1 MTFRG
6 GRRNIVTD
14 GGKGCPVK
22 SPLSRLVLFLALLFS
37 GLGLAASAQAQT
49 AIVTWDEPVP
59 VSAMGGPSGML
70 SSGDAVDVGTIVAF
84 RIDVLTGMTY
94 RSPPSGCDISHDD
107 GDTWRATITETCHI
121 TIQTSA
127 ITMFAIGPTEV
138 ALGENYTNNVIVSG
152 GNSPFTFTLAS
163 GELPDGIR
171 LSDRG
176 TLSGAP
182 REEGRFDFAIRATNE
197 YGHFGTQFFTLTVLG
212 AGAAPTI
219 TNVSPST
226 GPAEGGTS
234 VVITGTNLTD
244 ATAVTF
250 GGAPAASFA
259 VITDTAITA
268 ITEAHAEGPV
278 DVAVTTPDGSAT
290 AAGAFTYDAPVV
302 LSLSIDDVSVVEG
315 DSGSTFVTFNVTLD
329 RTVPQFR
336 EVTFDIATADGTA
349 TAGVD
354 YVALSGTGVSI
365 GPGSIGGPVTVQI
378 LGDTLSEPNETFFVN
393 VTNVVGATVVDGQG
407 VGTIVD
413 NDTSAAPTVSWS
425 VSGGTSTNAT
435 ATVGG
440 APLMSGDPVPL
451 NSVVEFLVLPA
462 NGGTY
467 TEAPTGCEVQ
477 YVSSSASGDLWRTGL
492 ITVDCAVS
500 FTVRWVEML
509 PPSQNG
515 LAATRGQ
522 AYSVQFTIGND
533 YGPFTDWS
541 WLQTVGSLPA
551 GLSLDSATGL
561 LSGTP
566 AETGTFTFVVDTRN
580 GAGHHDFLGYTL
592 TVAEPA
598 PTITSISPTSGPTAG
613 GTSVVITGTNLTGA
627 TGVTFGSTAV
637 ISFTVDSATQITAT
651 TSAHAE
657 GAVDVAVTT
666 PGGSATAAGAFTYEV
681 PASNDASLSNL
692 LTSAG
697 TLNPAFAPST
707 TGYTVSVPS
716 AVSSLTLTPT
726 VADAGATITV
736 NGQSVTSGSASSGIL
751 LVTGDTAITVVVTA
765 QDRTTTRTYT
775 VTVTRAEPTIT
786 LGPNALPGGS
796 AGSGYGPVTLTANG
810 GTGPY
815 SFEVTAGNLPAGLSF
830 SIGGEFNGTPT
841 VAGSFTFTVT
851 ATDDNGFTGT
861 REYTLAIDAPTITI
875 GPDTLPGG
883 SAGVTYGPVAMTADG
898 GEAPYAFTVTT
909 GDLPEGLSL
918 ATTGDLGG
926 TPTEAGSFT
935 FTVTATDDNDFTGA
949 REYTL
954 AIDAPAISID
964 PDALAD
970 GVAGSAYG
978 PVAMTAEGGEAP
990 YAFIVTTGDLP
1001 EGLSLATT
1009 GELNG
1014 TPTEAGNFTFTVT
1027 ATDDNGF
1034 TGTLEYT
1041 LAIDAPTI
1049 TISPDTLPGGSAGVA
1064 YGPVAMTADGG
1075 EAPYAFTVTT
1085 GDLPE
1090 GLSLATT
1097 GELSGMPTEA
1107 GSFTV
1112 TVTATDDND
1121 FTGTREYTLAV
1132 DAPTILIDPEVLADG
1147 VAGSAYG
1154 PVALTADGGTG
1165 PYGFKVTAGDLPEG
1179 LSLATTGEITG
1190 TPNET
1195 GSFTFTVTA
1204 TDDNDFTGTGE
1215 YTLAVDAP
1223 TISIDPDML
1232 ADGMAG
1238 SAYGPLA
1245 LTADGGNEP
1254 YSFEVTAG
1262 NLPAGLS
1269 LSIGGEF
1276 NGTPTV
1282 AGSFTF
1288 TLTATDDNGFT
1299 GTREY
1304 TLAINAPT
1312 ITIGPDVLP
1321 GGVAGS
1327 AYGPVAVTAD
1337 GGEAPYAFTVTTGDL
1352 PEGLSLATTGE
1363 LSGTPTKAGSFT
1375 FTVTAID
1382 DNDFTGTREYTLA
1395 IDAPAIAIDPDMLP
1409 NGMAGSAY
1417 GPVALIAD
1425 GGTEPHG
1432 FKVTVGDLP
1441 AGLSLGT
1448 DGKLS
1453 GTPTKAGSFAFT
1465 VTATDENG
1473 FTGSRQLSLSLSAPE
1488 IEISVPPLPDGRVNA
1503 VYEVVQL
1510 SASGGTAPYQFAV
1523 TGGGL
1528 PEGIVLAAN
1537 GALSGTPTEAG
1548 DFSATVTATDGLGFT
1563 GTANLSI
1570 KIRNLN
1576 VPVARDMT
1584 LEVMAGTSGSID
1596 LTKGATNGPFTRA
1609 DIAVYPATEA
1619 GKASVRGDRAA
1630 YMLDFAA
1637 AGTFAGSASLQYT
1650 LSNADGRSAPA
1661 TVTLNIIARPDP
1673 SQDPEVIGLLTA
1685 QAEAAKR
1692 FARTQTDNFNRR
1704 LEQLHD
1710 EGERRRN
1717 SMSVNIGLTQRDSDR
1732 AAYAEEDERD
1742 PVADAFRRMDAGKK
1756 ESETPASG
1764 SADYNP
1770 LGNFA
1775 VWSGGYVNFAES
1787 DNGSIDLDSTLVGV
1801 SGGVD
1806 YRFTP
1811 KFVGGLGF
1819 GYGRDKTDVGGNG
1832 TESRGRAWS
1841 MAAYGSY
1848 KPTPEIFIDGL
1859 IGYGLMDFDSRRYVT
1874 ATGDFAT
1881 GSRGGQQIFGSL
1893 TAGYEYRQDRWLLSP
1908 YGRLEASRSKLDA
1921 FTESAGG
1928 IWGLT
1933 YGDQTIDTL
1942 SGILGL
1948 RLEYALPMDWGVF
1961 KPRARLEYT
1970 HDFEESSRASLG
1982 YADIGTL
1989 PYSIDIDQFSRDH
2002 LTIGLGFDAQIGDA
2016 WNLGFDY
2023 QTAYGSGGQSQEHT
2037 LAVKIGARF

>member
-6 GRRNIVTD
+6 GHRNIVTD
-14 GGKGCPVK
+14 GGKACPVR

-37 GLGLAASAQAQT
+37 GLGFAASAQAQT

-59 VSAMGGPSGML
+59 VSAIGGPSGML
-70 SSGDAVDVGTIVAF
+70 SSGDAVDVGTIVTF

-107 GDTWRATITETCHI
+107 GDTWRATITETCHV
-121 TIQTSA
+121 TIQTSI
-127 ITMFAIGPTEV
+127 ITMFATGPTEV
-138 ALGENYTNNVIVSG
+138 AIGENYTNPIFVNG
-152 GNSPFTFTLAS
+152 GDSPFTFTLVS

-171 LSDRG
+171 LSDGG
-176 TLSGAP
+176 TLSGTP
-182 REEGRFDFAIRATNE
+182 REEGRFDFTVRATNE
-197 YGHFGTQFFTLTVLG
+197 YGHFGTQSLTLTVFG
-212 AGAAPTI
+212 AGSAPTI

-259 VITDTAITA
+259 VITDTVITA
-268 ITEAHAEGPV
+268 ITEAHAQGPV
-278 DVAVTTPDGSAT
+278 DVAVTTPNGSAT

-302 LSLSIDDVSVVEG
+302 LSLSIDDVTVVEG
-315 DSGSTFVTFNVTLD
+315 DSGSTFVTFNITLD

-413 NDTSAAPTVSWS
+413 NDTSAAPT
-425 VSGGTSTNAT
+425 
-435 ATVGG
+435 
-440 APLMSGDPVPL
+440 
-451 NSVVEFLVLPA
+451 
-462 NGGTY
+462 
-467 TEAPTGCEVQ
+467 
-477 YVSSSASGDLWRTGL
+477 
-492 ITVDCAVS
+492 
-500 FTVRWVEML
+500 
-509 PPSQNG
+509 
-515 LAATRGQ
+515 
-522 AYSVQFTIGND
+522 
-533 YGPFTDWS
+533 
-541 WLQTVGSLPA
+541 
-551 GLSLDSATGL
+551 
-561 LSGTP
+561 
-566 AETGTFTFVVDTRN
+566 
-580 GAGHHDFLGYTL
+580 
-592 TVAEPA
+592 
-598 PTITSISPTSGPTAG
+598 ITSISPTSGPTAG

-627 TGVTFGSTAV
+627 TAVTFGSTAV

-651 TSAHAE
+651 TSAHAA
-657 GAVDVAVTT
+657 GPVDVAVTT
-666 PGGSATAAGAFTYEV
+666 PGGSATAAGAFTYDAPVVPRLSINDASAVESNGNVAFTVSLDSPAGPGGVTFDVTTADGTAIGGEDYHTHSGSGYIPAGTNVYYHSVGMIDDALDEANETFFLNVSNVAGAVIADGVGQGTIVNDDTAPTITGIAPPSGPSAGGTTVTITGTDFTDASAVSFGGTAASSFTVDSNTQITATTPAHAEGPVDVVVLTPSGGDTATGAFTYTAPVLPSLSISDVTVSEGNSGQTWAVFTVSIDQATSTAVTMDIASADGTAIAGDDYLTNAVSSVGISPGVTSRQFDVRILGDTLNEPDETFFVNVTNVVGATVVKGQGVGTIVNDDVAAPTIASVAPTSGTTEGGTSVVITGTDLTGATAVTFGGTEATSFTVDSATQITATTPTHAEGAVDVVVTTPGGSATATGAFTYEV

-692 LTSAG
+692 LISAG
-697 TLNPAFAPST
+697 TLNPAFAPGT

-716 AVSSLTLTPT
+716 TVSSLTLTPT
-726 VADAGATITV
+726 AADTGATITV
-736 NGQSVTSGSASSGIL
+736 NGQSVTSGSASSGISL
-751 LVTGDTAITVVVTA
+751 ATGDTTITVVVTA
-765 QDRTTTRTYT
+765 QDGTTTRTYT

-786 LGPNALPGGS
+786 VGPNALPGGS
-796 AGSGYGPVTLTANG
+796 VGSGYGPVTLTANG

-815 SFEVTAGNLPAGLSF
+815 SFEVTAGNLPAGLSL
-830 SIGGEFNGTPT
+830 SISGEFNGTPT

-875 GPDTLPGG
+875 APDTLPGG
-883 SAGVTYGPVAMTADG
+883 SAGVAYEPVAMTADG
-898 GEAPYAFTVTT
+898 GEAPYAF
-909 GDLPEGLSL
+909 S
-918 ATTGDLGG
+918 
-926 TPTEAGSFT
+926 
-935 FTVTATDDNDFTGA
+935 
-949 REYTL
+949 
-954 AIDAPAISID
+954 
-964 PDALAD
+964 
-970 GVAGSAYG
+970 
-978 PVAMTAEGGEAP
+978 
-990 YAFIVTTGDLP
+990 VTTGDLP

-1009 GELNG
+1009 GEISG

-1027 ATDDNGF
+1027 ATDDNNF
-1034 TGTLEYT
+1034 TGTREYT
-1041 LAIDAPTI
+1041 LAVDAPTI
-1049 TISPDTLPGGSAGVA
+1049 SIAPDTLPGGSAGVA
-1064 YGPVAMTADGG
+1064 YEPVAMTADGG

-1097 GELSGMPTEA
+1097 GELSGTPTEA
-1107 GSFTV
+1107 GNFTF

-1132 DAPTILIDPEVLADG
+1132 DAPTISIDPDALADG
-1147 VAGSAYG
+1147 VAGSVYG
-1154 PVALTADGGTG
+1154 PVALSADGGTG
-1165 PYGFKVTAGDLPEG
+1165 PYGFKVTAGDLPAG

-1204 TDDNDFTGTGE
+1204 TDDNDFTGTRE
-1215 YTLAVDAP
+1215 YTLAIGAP
-1223 TISIDPDML
+1223 AITIHPDSL
-1232 ADGMAG
+1232 ADGTAG
-1238 SAYGPLA
+1238 SAYGPVT

-1254 YSFEVTAG
+1254 YSYEVTA
-1262 NLPAGLS
+1262 
-1269 LSIGGEF
+1269 
-1276 NGTPTV
+1276 
-1282 AGSFTF
+1282 
-1288 TLTATDDNGFT
+1288 
-1299 GTREY
+1299 
-1304 TLAINAPT
+1304 
-1312 ITIGPDVLP
+1312 
-1321 GGVAGS
+1321 
-1327 AYGPVAVTAD
+1327 
-1337 GGEAPYAFTVTTGDL
+1337 
-1352 PEGLSLATTGE
+1352 
-1363 LSGTPTKAGSFT
+1363 
-1375 FTVTAID
+1375 
-1382 DNDFTGTREYTLA
+1382 
-1395 IDAPAIAIDPDMLP
+1395 
-1409 NGMAGSAY
+1409 
-1417 GPVALIAD
+1417 
-1425 GGTEPHG
+1425 
-1432 FKVTVGDLP
+1432 GDLP
-1441 AGLSLGT
+1441 AGLSLNTG
-1448 DGKLS
+1448 GEFA
-1453 GTPTKAGSFAFT
+1453 GTPTEAGSFAFT
-1465 VTATDENG
+1465 VTATDDNG
-1473 FTGSRQLSLSLSAPE
+1473 FTGARRLSLSIAAPE
-1488 IEISVPPLPDGRVNA
+1488 IEISVPPLADGRVNS
-1503 VYEVVQL
+1503 VYEMVQL
-1510 SASGGTAPYQFAV
+1510 SASGGTASYEFAV
-1523 TGGGL
+1523 TGGKL
-1528 PEGIVLAAN
+1528 PKGIVLAAD

-1584 LEVMAGTSGSID
+1584 LEVMSGTRGSID

-1619 GKASVRGDRAA
+1619 GKASIRGDRAA

-1717 SMSVNIGLTQRDSDR
+1717 SMNVNIGLTQRDSDQ

-1921 FTESAGG
+1921 FSESDGG

-1948 RLEYALPMDWGVF
+1948 RLEYALSMDWGVF

-1970 HDFEESSRASLG
+1970 HDFEGSSRASLG

-2023 QTAYGSGGQSQEHT
+2023 QTAYGSGGQSQDHT
-2037 LAVKIGARF
+2037 FAIKVGSRF

>member
-6 GRRNIVTD
+6 GHRNIVTD
-14 GGKGCPVK
+14 GGKACPVK
-22 SPLSRLVLFLALLFS
+22 SPLSRLVLFLALLFA
-37 GLGLAASAQAQT
+37 GLGFTASAQAQT

-59 VSAMGGPSGML
+59 VSAIGGPSGML
-70 SSGDAVDVGTIVAF
+70 SSGDAVDVDTIVTF
-84 RIDVLTGMTY
+84 RIDILTGMTY
-94 RSPPSGCDISHDD
+94 RSPPSGCNITHDD
-107 GDTWRATITETCHI
+107 GDTWRATITETCHVA
-121 TIQTSA
+121 IQTSV

-138 ALGENYTNNVIVSG
+138 ALGGNYTNDIFVNG

-163 GELPDGIR
+163 GDLPDGIS
-171 LSDRG
+171 LSNRG
-176 TLSGAP
+176 TLSGMPSEA
-182 REEGRFDFAIRATNE
+182 GSFDFTIRATNE
-197 YGHFGTQFFTLTVLG
+197 YGHFGTQSFTLTVLG
-212 AGAAPTI
+212 AGTAPTI

-250 GGAPAASFA
+250 GDAPAASFA
-259 VITDTAITA
+259 VITDTVITA
-268 ITEAHAEGPV
+268 ITEAHAQGPV
-278 DVAVTTPDGSAT
+278 DVAVTTPNGNAT
-290 AAGAFTYDAPVV
+290 AASAFTYDAPVV
-302 LSLSIDDVSVVEG
+302 LSLSIDDVTVVEG
-315 DSGSTFVTFNVTLD
+315 DSGSTFVTFNITLD

-413 NDTSAAPTVSWS
+413 NDTSAAPT
-425 VSGGTSTNAT
+425 
-435 ATVGG
+435 
-440 APLMSGDPVPL
+440 
-451 NSVVEFLVLPA
+451 
-462 NGGTY
+462 
-467 TEAPTGCEVQ
+467 
-477 YVSSSASGDLWRTGL
+477 
-492 ITVDCAVS
+492 
-500 FTVRWVEML
+500 
-509 PPSQNG
+509 
-515 LAATRGQ
+515 
-522 AYSVQFTIGND
+522 
-533 YGPFTDWS
+533 
-541 WLQTVGSLPA
+541 
-551 GLSLDSATGL
+551 
-561 LSGTP
+561 
-566 AETGTFTFVVDTRN
+566 
-580 GAGHHDFLGYTL
+580 
-592 TVAEPA
+592 
-598 PTITSISPTSGPTAG
+598 ITSISPTNGPTAG

-627 TGVTFGSTAV
+627 TAVIFGSTAV

-657 GAVDVAVTT
+657 GPVDVAVTT
-666 PGGSATAAGAFTYEV
+666 PGGSATAAGAFTYDAPVVPRLSINDVSAVESNGNVAFTVSLDSPAGPGGVTFDVTTADGTAIGGQDYHTHSGSGYIPAGTNVYYHSVGMIDDALDEANETFFLNVSNVAGAVIADGVGQGTIVNDDAAPTITGIAPPSGPSAGGTTVTITGTDFTDASAVSFGGTAASSFTVDSATRITATTPAHAEGPVDVVVLTPSGDDTATGAFTYNAPVLPSLSISDVTVSEGNSGQTWAVFTVSIDQATSTAVTMDIASADGTAIAGDDYLTNAVSSVGISPGVTSRQFDVRILGDTLNEPDETFFVNVTNVVGATVVKGQGVGTIVNDDVAAPTIASVAPTSGTTEGGTSVVITGTDLTGATAVTFGGTEATSFTVDSATQITATTPTHAEGAVDVVVTTPGGSATATGAFTYEV

-692 LTSAG
+692 LISAG
-697 TLNPAFAPST
+697 TLNPAFAPGT

-716 AVSSLTLTPT
+716 TVSSLTLTPT
-726 VADAGATITV
+726 AADTGATITV
-736 NGQSVTSGSASSGIL
+736 NGQSVTSGSASSGISL
-751 LVTGDTAITVVVTA
+751 ATGDTTITVVVTA
-765 QDRTTTRTYT
+765 QDGTTTRTYT

-786 LGPNALPGGS
+786 VGPNALPGGS
-796 AGSGYGPVTLTANG
+796 VGSGYGPVTLTANG

-815 SFEVTAGNLPAGLSF
+815 SFEVTAGNLPAGLSL

-875 GPDTLPGG
+875 
-883 SAGVTYGPVAMTADG
+883 A
-898 GEAPYAFTVTT
+898 
-909 GDLPEGLSL
+909 
-918 ATTGDLGG
+918 
-926 TPTEAGSFT
+926 
-935 FTVTATDDNDFTGA
+935 
-949 REYTL
+949 
-954 AIDAPAISID
+954 
-964 PDALAD
+964 
-970 GVAGSAYG
+970 
-978 PVAMTAEGGEAP
+978 
-990 YAFIVTTGDLP
+990 
-1001 EGLSLATT
+1001 
-1009 GELNG
+1009 
-1014 TPTEAGNFTFTVT
+1014 
-1027 ATDDNGF
+1027 
-1034 TGTLEYT
+1034 
-1041 LAIDAPTI
+1041 
-1049 TISPDTLPGGSAGVA
+1049 PDTLPGGSAGVA
-1064 YGPVAMTADGG
+1064 YEPVAMTADGG

-1097 GELSGMPTEA
+1097 GELSGTPTEA
-1107 GSFTV
+1107 GNFTF

-1132 DAPTILIDPEVLADG
+1132 DAPTISIDPDALADG

-1154 PVALTADGGTG
+1154 PVALSADGGTG
-1165 PYGFKVTAGDLPEG
+1165 PYGFKVTAGDLPAG

-1195 GSFTFTVTA
+1195 GSFTFTATA
-1204 TDDNDFTGTGE
+1204 T
-1215 YTLAVDAP
+1215 
-1223 TISIDPDML
+1223 
-1232 ADGMAG
+1232 
-1238 SAYGPLA
+1238 
-1245 LTADGGNEP
+1245 
-1254 YSFEVTAG
+1254 
-1262 NLPAGLS
+1262 
-1269 LSIGGEF
+1269 
-1276 NGTPTV
+1276 
-1282 AGSFTF
+1282 
-1288 TLTATDDNGFT
+1288 
-1299 GTREY
+1299 
-1304 TLAINAPT
+1304 
-1312 ITIGPDVLP
+1312 
-1321 GGVAGS
+1321 
-1327 AYGPVAVTAD
+1327 
-1337 GGEAPYAFTVTTGDL
+1337 
-1352 PEGLSLATTGE
+1352 
-1363 LSGTPTKAGSFT
+1363 
-1375 FTVTAID
+1375 D

-1395 IDAPAIAIDPDMLP
+1395 IGAPAITIDPDSLAD
-1409 NGMAGSAY
+1409 GTAGSAY
-1417 GPVALIAD
+1417 GPVTLTAD
-1425 GGTEPHG
+1425 GGNEPYSYE
-1432 FKVTVGDLP
+1432 VTAGELP
-1441 AGLSLGT
+1441 AGLSLNTG
-1448 DGKLS
+1448 GEFA
-1453 GTPTKAGSFAFT
+1453 GTPTEAGSFAFT
-1465 VTATDENG
+1465 VTATDDNG
-1473 FTGSRQLSLSLSAPE
+1473 FTGARRLSLSIAAPE
-1488 IEISVPPLPDGRVNA
+1488 IEISVPPLADGRVNS
-1503 VYEVVQL
+1503 VYEMVQL
-1510 SASGGTAPYQFAV
+1510 SASGGTASYEFAV
-1523 TGGGL
+1523 TGGKL
-1528 PEGIVLAAN
+1528 PKGIVLAAD

-1584 LEVMAGTSGSID
+1584 LEVMSGTRGSID
-1596 LTKGATNGPFTRA
+1596 LTKGAANGPFTRA

-1619 GKASVRGDRAA
+1619 GKASIRGERAA

-1637 AGTFAGSASLQYT
+1637 AGTFEGSASLQYT

-1717 SMSVNIGLTQRDSDR
+1717 SMNVNIGLTQRDSDQ

-1893 TAGYEYRQDRWLLSP
+1893 TVGYEYRQDRWLLSP

-1921 FTESAGG
+1921 FSESDGG

-1948 RLEYALPMDWGVF
+1948 RLEYALSMDWGVF

-1970 HDFEESSRASLG
+1970 HDFEGSSRASLG

-2023 QTAYGSGGQSQEHT
+2023 QTAYGSGGQSQDHT
-2037 LAVKIGARF
+2037 FAIKVGARF

>member
-6 GRRNIVTD
+6 GHRNIVTD
-14 GGKGCPVK
+14 GGKACPVK
-22 SPLSRLVLFLALLFS
+22 SPLSRLVLFLALLFA
-37 GLGLAASAQAQT
+37 GLGFAASAQAQT
-49 AIVTWDEPVP
+49 ATITWDEPVP

-70 SSGDAVDVGTIVAF
+70 SSGDAVDVGTIVTF
-84 RIDVLTGMTY
+84 RIDILTGMTY
-94 RSPPSGCDISHDD
+94 RSPPNGCNISHDD
-107 GDTWRATITETCHI
+107 GDTWRATITESCHV

-127 ITMFAIGPTEV
+127 ITMFATGPTEV
-138 ALGENYTNNVIVSG
+138 TIGENYTNNVIVSG

-171 LSDRG
+171 LSDG
-176 TLSGAP
+176 GALSGTP
-182 REEGRFDFAIRATNE
+182 REEGRFDFTIRATNE
-197 YGHFGTQFFTLTVLG
+197 YGHFGTRSATLTVLG
-212 AGAAPTI
+212 AGSAPTI

-259 VITDTAITA
+259 VITDTVITA
-268 ITEAHAEGPV
+268 TTEAHAEGTV
-278 DVAVTTPDGSAT
+278 DVAVTTPGGSAT
-290 AAGAFTYDAPVV
+290 AASAFTYDAPVV
-302 LSLSIDDVSVVEG
+302 LSLSIDDVTVVEG
-315 DSGSTFVTFNVTLD
+315 DSGSTFVTFNITFD

-354 YVALSGTGVSI
+354 YVALSGTGVHI

-407 VGTIVD
+407 IGTIVD
-413 NDTSAAPTVSWS
+413 NDTSA
-425 VSGGTSTNAT
+425 
-435 ATVGG
+435 
-440 APLMSGDPVPL
+440 
-451 NSVVEFLVLPA
+451 
-462 NGGTY
+462 
-467 TEAPTGCEVQ
+467 
-477 YVSSSASGDLWRTGL
+477 
-492 ITVDCAVS
+492 
-500 FTVRWVEML
+500 
-509 PPSQNG
+509 
-515 LAATRGQ
+515 
-522 AYSVQFTIGND
+522 
-533 YGPFTDWS
+533 
-541 WLQTVGSLPA
+541 
-551 GLSLDSATGL
+551 
-561 LSGTP
+561 
-566 AETGTFTFVVDTRN
+566 
-580 GAGHHDFLGYTL
+580 
-592 TVAEPA
+592 A
-598 PTITSISPTSGPTAG
+598 PTITSISPTSGPTTG

-627 TGVTFGSTAV
+627 TAVTFGGTAT

-651 TSAHAE
+651 TPAQAA
-657 GAVDVAVTT
+657 GPVDVAVTT
-666 PGGSATAAGAFTYEV
+666 PGGSATAAGAFTYDAPVVLSLSIDDVSVIEGSVATFTVLLIPPAGPGGVTFDIATADGTAIAGIDYVTSSLTGQTIPAGSANYTFSVQTLTDALSEGSESFSVNVSNVVGASVLGGQGTGIILDNNAPAAPTITSIAPTAGPTAGGTRVVITGTDLTSATAVTFGGVAASSFTVDSNTQITATTPAHAEGPVDVVVLTPGGDDTATGAFTYNAPVLPSLSISDVTVSEGNAGQTWAVFTVSIDQATSTAVTMDIASADGTAIAGDDYLTSAVSSVGIV
-681 PASNDASLSNL
+681 PGVTSRQFDVRILGDILDEPDETFFVNVTNVVGATVVKGQGVGTIVNDDVAAPTIASVAPTSGTTEGGTSVVITGTDLTGATAVTFGGTAAASFTVDSATQITATTPAHAEGAADVVVTTPSGSATEAGAFTYQVPTSNDASLSSL
-692 LTSAG
+692 SVSAG

-716 AVSSLTLTPT
+716 PVSSLTLTPT
-726 VADAGATITV
+726 AADTGATITV
-736 NGQSVTSGSASSGIL
+736 NGQSVTSGSASSGISL
-751 LVTGDTAITVVVTA
+751 ATGDTAITAVVTA
-765 QDRTTTRTYT
+765 QDGTTTRTYT

-786 LGPNALPGGS
+786 VGPNALPGGS
-796 AGSGYGPVTLTANG
+796 VGSGYGPVTLTANG

-815 SFEVTAGNLPAGLSF
+815 GFEVTAGNLPAGLSLGT
-830 SIGGEFNGTPT
+830 GGEFNGTPT

-851 ATDDNGFTGT
+851 AADDNDFTGT

-875 GPDTLPGG
+875 GPDALPGG
-883 SAGVTYGPVAMTADG
+883 WAGVAYEPVAMTADG

-909 GDLPEGLSL
+909 GSLPEGLSL
-918 ATTGDLGG
+918 ATTGEISG

-935 FTVTATDDNDFTGA
+935 FTLTATDDNGFSGT

-954 AIDAPAISID
+954 AVDAPTISIN

-978 PVAMTAEGGEAP
+978 PVAMTAEGG
-990 YAFIVTTGDLP
+990 
-1001 EGLSLATT
+1001 
-1009 GELNG
+1009 
-1014 TPTEAGNFTFTVT
+1014 
-1027 ATDDNGF
+1027 
-1034 TGTLEYT
+1034 
-1041 LAIDAPTI
+1041 
-1049 TISPDTLPGGSAGVA
+1049 
-1064 YGPVAMTADGG
+1064 
-1075 EAPYAFTVTT
+1075 
-1085 GDLPE
+1085 
-1090 GLSLATT
+1090 
-1097 GELSGMPTEA
+1097 
-1107 GSFTV
+1107 
-1112 TVTATDDND
+1112 
-1121 FTGTREYTLAV
+1121 
-1132 DAPTILIDPEVLADG
+1132 
-1147 VAGSAYG
+1147 
-1154 PVALTADGGTG
+1154 TG
-1165 PYGFKVTAGDLPEG
+1165 PYGFEITAGGLPAG

-1204 TDDNDFTGTGE
+1204 TDDNDFTGTRE
-1215 YTLAVDAP
+1215 YTLAVGAP
-1223 TISIDPDML
+1223 AITIDPDSL
-1232 ADGMAG
+1232 ADGTAG
-1238 SAYGPLA
+1238 SAYGPMS

-1254 YSFEVTAG
+1254 YSFKVTA
-1262 NLPAGLS
+1262 
-1269 LSIGGEF
+1269 
-1276 NGTPTV
+1276 
-1282 AGSFTF
+1282 
-1288 TLTATDDNGFT
+1288 
-1299 GTREY
+1299 
-1304 TLAINAPT
+1304 
-1312 ITIGPDVLP
+1312 
-1321 GGVAGS
+1321 
-1327 AYGPVAVTAD
+1327 
-1337 GGEAPYAFTVTTGDL
+1337 
-1352 PEGLSLATTGE
+1352 
-1363 LSGTPTKAGSFT
+1363 
-1375 FTVTAID
+1375 
-1382 DNDFTGTREYTLA
+1382 
-1395 IDAPAIAIDPDMLP
+1395 
-1409 NGMAGSAY
+1409 
-1417 GPVALIAD
+1417 
-1425 GGTEPHG
+1425 
-1432 FKVTVGDLP
+1432 GDLP

-1448 DGKLS
+1448 DGKFA
-1453 GTPTKAGSFAFT
+1453 GTPTEAGSFAFT
-1465 VTATDENG
+1465 VTATDDNR
-1473 FTGSRQLSLSLSAPE
+1473 FTGARRLSLSITAPE
-1488 IEISVPPLPDGRVNA
+1488 IEISVPPLADGRVNS
-1503 VYEVVQL
+1503 VYEMVQL
-1510 SASGGTAPYQFAV
+1510 SASGGTASYEFAV
-1523 TGGGL
+1523 TGGKL
-1528 PEGIVLAAN
+1528 PKGIALAAN
-1537 GALSGTPTEAG
+1537 GVLSGTPTEAG
-1548 DFSATVTATDGLGFT
+1548 GFSATVTATDGLGFT

-1584 LEVMAGTSGSID
+1584 LEVMSGTSGSIE

-1717 SMSVNIGLTQRDSDR
+1717 SMNVNIGLTQRDSDR
-1732 AAYAEEDERD
+1732 TAYAEEDERD
-1742 PVADAFRRMDAGKK
+1742 PVAGAFRRMDAGKK
-1756 ESETPASG
+1756 ENEKPEPR

-1848 KPTPEIFIDGL
+1848 KPTPEIFVDGL

-1921 FTESAGG
+1921 FSESDGG

-1970 HDFEESSRASLG
+1970 HDFEGSSRVSLG

-1989 PYSIDIDQFSRDH
+1989 PYSIDIDHFSKDH

-2023 QTAYGSGGQSQEHT
+2023 QTSYGSGRQSQDHT
-2037 LAVKIGARF
+2037 FAVKVGTQF

>member
-6 GRRNIVTD
+6 GHRNIVTD
-14 GGKGCPVK
+14 GGKACPVR

-37 GLGLAASAQAQT
+37 GLGFAASAQAQT
-49 AIVTWDEPVP
+49 ATITWDEPVP
-59 VSAMGGPSGML
+59 VSAIGGPSGML
-70 SSGDAVDVGTIVAF
+70 NSGDAVDVGTIVTF
-84 RIDVLTGMTY
+84 RIDILTGMTY

-107 GDTWRATITETCHI
+107 GDTWRATITETCHV

-138 ALGENYTNNVIVSG
+138 TIGENYTNNVIVSG
-152 GNSPFTFTLAS
+152 GSSPFTFTLAS

-182 REEGRFDFAIRATNE
+182 REEGRFDFTIRATNE

-212 AGAAPTI
+212 ADAAPTI

-226 GPAEGGTS
+226 GPAAGGTS

-268 ITEAHAEGPV
+268 TTEAHAEGPV
-278 DVAVTTPDGSAT
+278 DVAVTTPGGSAT

-302 LSLSIDDVSVVEG
+302 LSLSIDDATVVEG

-365 GPGSIGGPVTVQI
+365 GPGSIGRPVTVQI

-393 VTNVVGATVVDGQG
+393 VTNVVGAMVVDGQG
-407 VGTIVD
+407 VGTILD
-413 NDTSAAPTVSWS
+413 NDAPAAPTVSWS
-425 VSGGTSTNAT
+425 VSGGTSTNAIAT
-435 ATVGG
+435 AGG
-440 APLMSGDPVPL
+440 APLSSGD
-451 NSVVEFLVLPA
+451 SVTAGSIVEFLIAPA

-467 TEAPTGCEVQ
+467 PEAPTGCGVQ
-477 YVSSSASGDLWRTGL
+477 YISSGASGDLWRTGP

-500 FTVRWVEML
+500 FTVRWVEIL
-509 PPSQNG
+509 PPSQDG

-522 AYSVQFTIGND
+522 PYSVQFTVGND

-541 WLQTVGSLPA
+541 WLRTLGVFPA
-551 GLSLDSATGL
+551 GLSLDAATGL

-566 AETGTFTFVVDTRN
+566 EETGTFNFIVDVRN
-580 GAGHHDFLGYTL
+580 DVGHHNFSAYTL
-592 TVAEPA
+592 TVTDPI
-598 PTITSISPTSGPTAG
+598 PTITGISPTTGSTEG
-613 GTSVVITGTNLTGA
+613 GTSVVITGTDLTGA
-627 TGVTFGSTAV
+627 TAVTFGGTAAT
-637 ISFTVDSATQITAT
+637 SFTVDSTTQITAT
-651 TSAHAE
+651 TQAHAE
-657 GAVDVAVTT
+657 GAVDVVVTT
-666 PGGSATAAGAFTYEV
+666 HSGSATATGAFTYEV

-692 LTSAG
+692 SVSAG
-697 TLNPAFAPST
+697 TLNPAFAPGT

-726 VADAGATITV
+726 AADTGATITV
-736 NGQSVTSGSASSGIL
+736 NGQSVTSGSASSGISL
-751 LVTGDTAITVVVTA
+751 ATGDTAITVVVTA

-775 VTVTRAEPTIT
+775 VIVTRAEPTIIV
-786 LGPNALPGGS
+786 GPNALPGGS
-796 AGSGYGPVTLTANG
+796 VGSGYGPVTLTANG

-815 SFEVTAGNLPAGLSF
+815 GFEVTAGNLPAGLSL
-830 SIGGEFNGTPT
+830 SIGGEFNGIPT
-841 VAGSFTFTVT
+841 VAGSFIFTVT
-851 ATDDNGFTGT
+851 ATDN
-861 REYTLAIDAPTITI
+861 
-875 GPDTLPGG
+875 
-883 SAGVTYGPVAMTADG
+883 
-898 GEAPYAFTVTT
+898 
-909 GDLPEGLSL
+909 
-918 ATTGDLGG
+918 
-926 TPTEAGSFT
+926 
-935 FTVTATDDNDFTGA
+935 
-949 REYTL
+949 
-954 AIDAPAISID
+954 
-964 PDALAD
+964 
-970 GVAGSAYG
+970 
-978 PVAMTAEGGEAP
+978 
-990 YAFIVTTGDLP
+990 
-1001 EGLSLATT
+1001 
-1009 GELNG
+1009 
-1014 TPTEAGNFTFTVT
+1014 
-1027 ATDDNGF
+1027 NGF

-1049 TISPDTLPGGSAGVA
+1049 TIGPDTLPGGSAGVA

-1085 GDLPE
+1085 GDLPM

-1097 GELSGMPTEA
+1097 GEISGMPTEA
-1107 GSFTV
+1107 GSFTF
-1112 TVTATDDND
+1112 TVTATDDNG
-1121 FTGTREYTLAV
+1121 FTGTREDTLAI
-1132 DAPTILIDPEVLADG
+1132 DAPTISIDPDALAGG

-1154 PVALTADGGTG
+1154 PVAMTADGGTG
-1165 PYGFKVTAGDLPEG
+1165 PYGFEITAGNLPAG

-1204 TDDNDFTGTGE
+1204 TDDNGFTGTRA
-1215 YTLAVDAP
+1215 YTLAIGAP
-1223 TISIDPDML
+1223 AIKIDPDSL
-1232 ADGMAG
+1232 ADGTAG
-1238 SAYGPLA
+1238 SAYGPVS
-1245 LTADGGNEP
+1245 LTADGGIEP
-1254 YSFEVTAG
+1254 YSFEVTA
-1262 NLPAGLS
+1262 
-1269 LSIGGEF
+1269 
-1276 NGTPTV
+1276 
-1282 AGSFTF
+1282 
-1288 TLTATDDNGFT
+1288 
-1299 GTREY
+1299 
-1304 TLAINAPT
+1304 
-1312 ITIGPDVLP
+1312 
-1321 GGVAGS
+1321 
-1327 AYGPVAVTAD
+1327 
-1337 GGEAPYAFTVTTGDL
+1337 
-1352 PEGLSLATTGE
+1352 
-1363 LSGTPTKAGSFT
+1363 
-1375 FTVTAID
+1375 
-1382 DNDFTGTREYTLA
+1382 
-1395 IDAPAIAIDPDMLP
+1395 
-1409 NGMAGSAY
+1409 
-1417 GPVALIAD
+1417 
-1425 GGTEPHG
+1425 
-1432 FKVTVGDLP
+1432 GDLP

-1448 DGKLS
+1448 DGKFA
-1453 GTPTKAGSFAFT
+1453 GTPTEAGSFAFN
-1465 VTATDENG
+1465 VTATDDNG
-1473 FTGSRQLSLSLSAPE
+1473 FTGARGLSLSISAPE

-1503 VYEVVQL
+1503 VYEMVQL
-1510 SASGGTAPYQFAV
+1510 SASGGTAPYRFAMTV
-1523 TGGGL
+1523 GDL
-1528 PEGIVLAAN
+1528 PDGIVVTAS

-1548 DFSATVTATDGLGFT
+1548 DFSARVTATDGLGFT

-1584 LEVMAGTSGSID
+1584 LEVMAGTNGSID

-1609 DIAVYPATEA
+1609 DIAVYPGTEA
-1619 GKASVRGDRAA
+1619 GNASVRGDRAV

-1742 PVADAFRRMDAGKK
+1742 PVANAFRRLDGGKK
-1756 ESETPASG
+1756 KSETPAS
-1764 SADYNP
+1764 ADYDP

-1787 DNGSIDLDSTLVGV
+1787 DNGSIDLDSTLVGI

-1848 KPTPEIFIDGL
+1848 KPTPEIFVDGL
-1859 IGYGLMDFDSRRYVT
+1859 IGYGFMDFDSRRYVT

-1881 GSRGGQQIFGSL
+1881 GSRGGQQVFGLL
-1893 TAGYEYRQDRWLLSP
+1893 TAGYEHRQDHWLLSP

-1921 FTESAGG
+1921 FTENDGG

-1942 SGILGL
+1942 SGVLGL

-1970 HDFEESSRASLG
+1970 HDFEGSSRASLG

-1989 PYSIDIDQFSRDH
+1989 PYSIDIDQFSKDH

-2016 WNLGFDY
+2016 WSLGFDY
-2023 QTAYGSGGQSQEHT
+2023 QTSYGSGGQSQDHT
-2037 LAVKIGARF
+2037 FAVKVGARF